1 MQWNSI
7 SRSLLIIT
15 VSVGFLSFLII
26 FVLITNSPTLQPP
39 VIPEAIIP
47 QELTESQKEI
57 PKPQPKETNVQP
69 SSYTSS
75 TQFVLLAF
83 DGSRSLSM
91 WRDTLAFADSLS
103 ALTQYPVRF
112 TYFISGVYLVS
123 ADNKQKYTSPGGKQG
138 ASLIGFG
145 TTEDEV
151 LRRMKLIY
159 DAQTRGHEIASHA
172 NGHFNGAPWSYEDWQ
187 AEFEQFHTIISDPI
201 AYNNFTTS
209 TPWIDVGQVSGFRAP
224 NLGVNKEMFALLPQ
238 FGFTYDTSIT
248 STRMDA
254 LPSKNAQGL
263 WQFYLPMISRGNGKR
278 VLAMDYNFFVAHTD
292 AKDLVS
298 RTDPRW
304 QELHDDMLTAYR
316 AYFKHNYNGNRAPVY
331 IGHHFSLW
339 NSDVY
344 YEVFK
349 DFAREVCV
357 QPDVACVTY
366 RELVSYLNTQQVTQ

>member
-7 SRSLLIIT
+7 SRTLLIAT
-15 VSVGFLSFLII
+15 VGVGLISSLII
-26 FVLITNSPTLQPP
+26 FVLITQVPTPLPP
-39 VIPEAIIP
+39 SIPEVTIPPEIILP
-47 QELTESQKEI
+47 
-57 PKPQPKETNVQP
+57 PKETTQLPPRQP
-69 SSYTSS
+69 VTHPSTYTSS

-91 WRDTLAFADSLS
+91 WRDTLSFADTLS
-103 ALTQYPVRF
+103 ASTPYPVRF
-112 TYFISGVYLVS
+112 TYFISGVYLIS
-123 ADNKQKYTSPGGKQG
+123 GNNKQQYTSPGGKQG

-145 TTEDEV
+145 TTQDEV

-159 DAQTRGHEIASHA
+159 EAQTRGHEIASHA
-172 NGHFNGAPWSYEDWQ
+172 NGHFNGAPWSYEDWKS
-187 AEFEQFHTIISDPI
+187 EFEQFNSITQDPVT
-201 AYNNFTTS
+201 YNNFTTS
-209 TPWIDVGQVSGFRAP
+209 TPWIDVSKVTGFRAP
-224 NLGVNKEMFALLPQ
+224 NLGVNKEMFTLLPQ

-248 STRMDA
+248 SSRMDA
-254 LPSKNAQGL
+254 PPTKNAQGL

-292 AKDLVS
+292 AQDLVS

-304 QELHDDMLTAYR
+304 QELHDDMLNAYR
-316 AYFKHNYNGNRAPVY
+316 AYFKHNYQGNRAPVY

-366 RELVSYLNTQQVTQ
+366 SDLVAHLNSTEAAQ